1 MNTGLRSLCAAA
13 CLAAAATLTPAFG
26 AGPDDARGLWL
37 SAAEDAVLDF
47 QPCADIPGA
56 LCGRIVWDKDAGT
69 PKGACGVTVAQL
81 SRYDADAWR
90 DGWVF
95 DPRDGKT
102 YKGVL
107 RIKGGELHLRAF
119 VGTELLGQ
127 TERLRRVQAIPAQP
141 TCPKA

>member
-1 MNTGLRSLCAAA
+1 MNTGLSSLCAAA
-13 CLAAAATLTPAFG
+13 CLIAASTLTPAVA
-26 AGPDDARGLWL
+26 AGPEEARGLWL

-47 QPCADIPGA
+47 QPCADNAGA

-69 PKGACGVTVAQL
+69 PKGACGVVVAQL
-81 SRYDADAWR
+81 GRYDAGAWR

-95 DPRDGKT
+95 DPRDQKT

-107 RIKGGELHLRAF
+107 RVKSGELHLRAF

-127 TERLRRVQAIPAQP
+127 TERLRRVGALPTP
-141 TCPKA
+141 STCPKA